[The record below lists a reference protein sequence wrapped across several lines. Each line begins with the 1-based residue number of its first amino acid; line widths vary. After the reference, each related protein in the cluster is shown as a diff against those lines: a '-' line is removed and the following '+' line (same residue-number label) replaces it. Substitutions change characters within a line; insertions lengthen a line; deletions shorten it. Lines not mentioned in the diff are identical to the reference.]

1 MLFRSA
7 PAEARLLHWICNR
20 ILPRFRRCLRP
31 RRNPEP
37 GCQSFASYWRSWPL
51 TDGLAEA
58 PPFGYKAKTPE
69 DPMALQDDAGTLDTN
84 LRTLARWRST
94 ARVLV
99 EALPNIL
106 KYDGKTIVVKYGG
119 HAMEGGVSEHF
130 AQDIVLMKQTG
141 IDPIV
146 VHGGG
151 PQIGSMLKRLSIPS
165 NFIDGL
171 RITDDAAIEVVE
183 MVLTGSINK
192 QIVSGINA
200 AGGRAV
206 GISGKDGNLLIARKL
221 ERMKLDPQ
229 TLQSKLVDL
238 GFVGEPE
245 AVNAEVLRTII
256 DSALIPVIAPIGVGR
271 QGETYNINADTVAGA
286 VASAMTATRL
296 MLLTDVQGVLDTEG
310 KRIRRLTAVEA
321 RALVDNGTISG
332 GMIPK
337 IETAIEAVEGGV
349 KAAVILDGRIPHVL
363 LLELFTEHG
372 AGTMI
377 TAE

>member
-1 MLFRSA
+1 
-7 PAEARLLHWICNR
+7 
-20 ILPRFRRCLRP
+20 
-31 RRNPEP
+31 
-37 GCQSFASYWRSWPL
+37 
-51 TDGLAEA
+51 
-58 PPFGYKAKTPE
+58 
-69 DPMALQDDAGTLDTN
+69 MALQDDAGINERN

-106 KYDGKTIVVKYGG
+106 KYDSTTIVIKYGG
-119 HAMEGGVSEHF
+119 HAMEGGVPQHF

-165 NFIDGL
+165 NFVDGL
-171 RITDDAAIEVVE
+171 RVTDEAAIEVVE

-206 GISGKDGNLLIARKL
+206 GISGKDGNLIIATKL
-221 ERMKLDPQ
+221 ERAKLDPA
-229 TLQSKLVDL
+229 TLQSKPVDF
-238 GFVGEPE
+238 GFVGVPE
-245 AVNAEVLRTII
+245 TVNTEVLRTII
-256 DSALIPVIAPIGVGR
+256 NSALIPVVAPIGVGR
-271 QGETYNINADTVAGA
+271 KGETFNINADTIAGA
-286 VASAMTATRL
+286 IAGAMKASRML
-296 MLLTDVQGVLDTEG
+296 MLTDVEGVLDQEG
-310 KRIRRLTAVEA
+310 RRIRRLSLADA
-321 RALVDNGTISG
+321 RELIGNGTISG

-337 IETAIEAVEGGV
+337 IETAIAAVEGGV
-349 KAAVILDGRIPHVL
+349 DAAVILDGRIPHVL